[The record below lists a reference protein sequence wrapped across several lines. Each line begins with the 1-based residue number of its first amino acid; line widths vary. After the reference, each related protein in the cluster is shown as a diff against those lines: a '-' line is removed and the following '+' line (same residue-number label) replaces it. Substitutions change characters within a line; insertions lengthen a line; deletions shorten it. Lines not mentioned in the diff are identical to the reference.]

1 MACGGNSA
9 QICGGILANSI
20 YKTGMITTT
29 TTTTTTT
36 STTTT
41 TITTTTAKPAVGQ
54 YIFIF

>member
-9 QICGGILANSI
+9 EICGGILANSI
-20 YKTGMITTT
+20 YKTGMITTTTSTST

-41 TITTTTAKPAVGQ
+41 TITTTTAKPAVG
-54 YIFIF
+54 